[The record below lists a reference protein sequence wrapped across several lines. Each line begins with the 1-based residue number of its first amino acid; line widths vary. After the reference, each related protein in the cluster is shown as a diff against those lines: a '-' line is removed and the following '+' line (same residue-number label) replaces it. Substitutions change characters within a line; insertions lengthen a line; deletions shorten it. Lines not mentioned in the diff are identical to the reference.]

1 MTPHRLTDLAYPGRH
16 GLLSHKSQGG
26 ELDYF
31 AYVPRSISPASS
43 LLVTVHGIDRK
54 ALQHAMRF
62 APWAEQRNFVVL
74 APHFSKTRMPRY
86 QKTLPGPSGESP
98 LDALDLTVD
107 HFLRATGIRPAMKNL
122 FGYSGGAQFAQR
134 YVLRGRLSWD
144 KLVLAAPGWF
154 TMPDP
159 ELPFPY
165 GLGASLAAGA
175 CLPELDRLLTTPTL
189 VLVGSEDT
197 HRDSSLN
204 REQQIDAVQGLT
216 RLERAGRWTEA
227 MTAEAARRG
236 VRSLVHLQTLPGA
249 GHDFEDNMKSHDLGR
264 IVCDWLDE

>member
-1 MTPHRLTDLAYPGRH
+1 MTPHRLPDLAYAGRH
-16 GLLSHKSQGG
+16 GLLSHKGQGG

-31 AYVPRSISPASS
+31 AYAPRSISATSS

-62 APWAEQRNFVVL
+62 APWAEQRSFVVL
-74 APHFSKTRMPRY
+74 APHFSKARMPRY
-86 QKTLPGPSGESP
+86 QKTFSGPSGESP
-98 LDALDLTVD
+98 LDAFDLTVD
-107 HFLRATGIRPAMKNL
+107 HFLRATGMRPATKTL

-134 YVLRGRLSWD
+134 YVLRGRLAWD

-154 TMPDP
+154 TMPDS

-165 GLGASLAAGA
+165 GLGASISAGA
-175 CLPELDRLLTTPTL
+175 SPPDLDRLMATPTL

-204 REQQIDAVQGLT
+204 REAEIDAVQGLT

-227 MTAEAARRG
+227 MTAQAARRG
-236 VRSLVHLQTLPGA
+236 VQSLITMKTLPGA

-264 IVCDWLDE
+264 IVCDWLDG